1 MTLMREFKSILA
13 TNAWVTYMPMRR
25 CAWDVWSDASLTGW
39 AYLLTRTG
47 TEDVLGGYYGRFM
60 VREAIHVLE
69 LRASV
74 WLIERVVQVVPQ
86 GTIIIV
92 YCDNTTAVAA
102 LRRGRG
108 SCWATN
114 QVMLQL
120 TDAMLKRGVQLDV
133 RWISTKKMIADAWT
147 RIRVPS
153 GAHAMS
159 IGPGPLGQ
167 ILQTD
172 QTIGIERPE
181 VYGYGRMWVVCV
193 LLGSWF
199 CFWV

>member
-1 MTLMREFKSILA
+1 M
-13 TNAWVTYMPMRR
+13 
-25 CAWDVWSDASLTGW
+25 
-39 AYLLTRTG
+39 
-47 TEDVLGGYYGRFM
+47 
-60 VREAIHVLE
+60 
-69 LRASV
+69 
-74 WLIERVVQVVPQ
+74 WLIARVVQVVPQ

-133 RWISTKKMIADAWT
+133 RWISTKKMISDAWT
-147 RIRVPS
+147 RIPVPS
-153 GAHAMS
+153 GVHAMS
-159 IGPGPLGQ
+159 IGPDPLAQ

-172 QTIGIERPE
+172 RTIGI
-181 VYGYGRMWVVCV
+181 V
-193 LLGSWF
+193 
-199 CFWV
+199 